1 MTSYPLGVICVAA
14 IQVGTYWCCT
24 LVPHVDILRWY
35 LTLVSYVGTS
45 RWCLTLIS
53 CVNAINQCHQIA
65 SCNHERLSTFVRR
78 DHEKCR

>member
-35 LTLVSYVGTS
+35 LTLVSYVDIL
-45 RWCLTLIS
+45 R
-53 CVNAINQCHQIA
+53 QRHQ
-65 SCNHERLSTFVRR
+65 SMSPNSLLQS
-78 DHEKCR
+78 

>member
-35 LTLVSYVGTS
+35 LTLVPHVDILRWYLTLVSYVDIL
-45 RWCLTLIS
+45 R
-53 CVNAINQCHQIA
+53 QRHQ
-65 SCNHERLSTFVRR
+65 SMSPNSLLQS
-78 DHEKCR
+78 

>member
-35 LTLVSYVGTS
+35 LTLVSYVDIL
-45 RWCLTLIS
+45 R
-53 CVNAINQCHQIA
+53 QRHQ
-65 SCNHERLSTFVRR
+65 SMSPNSPLQS
-78 DHEKCR
+78 